1 MGNLTDQF
9 SGGGGGSNILEQIV
23 YYADG
28 KTVTT
33 SAGNFTAPNITAITA
48 VTSSTFI
55 DSPGTNIDYTPPAG
69 TTKVVYDA
77 TIQARYYNDTHMS
90 PSWYVELDGTQINQ
104 TRRTE
109 LQQNTYEMVLHSLA
123 VICID
128 GGYSDD
134 IANSKLSSWDSAKT
148 IKTKICCYSSSY
160 QFYVDGSYHYAGS
173 APNLVTPPVI
183 KITAIK

>member
-1 MGNLTDQF
+1 MGNLSTHF
-9 SGGGGGSNILEQIV
+9 PAPTSSNVLEQIS

-33 SAGNFTAPNITAITA
+33 GAGNFTAPNITAITG
-48 VTSSTFI
+48 VTSNSFI

-69 TTKVVYDA
+69 TTKVIYEA
-77 TIQARYYNDTHMS
+77 EIMARYYNDTHMS
-90 PSWYVELDGTQINQ
+90 PSWYVELDGTQITQ

-109 LQQNTYEMVLHSLA
+109 LQQYTYEMVLCSSA

-134 IANSKLSSWDSAKT
+134 IANSKLSSWTNAKT
-148 IKTKICCYSSSY
+148 IKTKICCYSSTY
-160 QFYVDGSYHYAGS
+160 QFYVNGLYHYAGS
-173 APNLVTPPVI
+173 GANLVTPPVI

>member
-1 MGNLTDQF
+1 MGNLSTHF
-9 SGGGGGSNILEQIV
+9 PAPTSSNVLEQV
-23 YYADG
+23 AYYADG

-33 SAGNFTAPNITAITA
+33 SAGNFTAPNTTAITG
-48 VTSSTFI
+48 VTSNSFI

-77 TIQARYYNDTHMS
+77 TIHARYYNDTHMS
-90 PSWYVELDGTQINQ
+90 PSWYVELDGTQITQ

-128 GGYSDD
+128 GSYSDD
-134 IANSKLSSWDSAKT
+134 IANSKLASWTSAKT

-160 QFYVDGSYHYAGS
+160 QFYVNGVYHYAGA
-173 APNLVTPPVI
+173 APTMITPPLI